1 MTYYSMVGGKDLSVP
16 GVDLQCTCHFSIQV
30 SSFTPV
36 LSIYTCCVLYFTPVL
51 PFTLV
56 LYKTGVNLYL
66 YCTLTIIKYGST

>member
-36 LSIYTCCVLYFTPVL
+36 LSSTVVL
-51 PFTLV
+51 
-56 LYKTGVNLYL
+56 N
-66 YCTLTIIKYGST
+66 SRDR